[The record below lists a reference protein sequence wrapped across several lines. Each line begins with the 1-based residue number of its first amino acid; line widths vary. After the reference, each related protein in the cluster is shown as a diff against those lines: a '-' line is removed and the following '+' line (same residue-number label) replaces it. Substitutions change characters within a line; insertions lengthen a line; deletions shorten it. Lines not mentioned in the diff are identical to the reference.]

1 MPLPVARIERKLGG
15 AVTGQIMEPLSTKI
29 RGWQTT
35 IEHVKADELSLSEI
49 DTIMDEL
56 YRELY
61 EFKPSEDKDVKALRR
76 TLEEAVQATKRRL
89 NANITRVDCA
99 QSRRPDAHE

>member
-1 MPLPVARIERKLGG
+1 MPLPVARIERKLGV

-35 IEHVKADELSLSEI
+35 IKHLNAEKLSLSEI

-61 EFKPSEDKDVKALRR
+61 EFKPSDDKDVRALLR
-76 TLEEAVQATKRRL
+76 TLEKAVRATKRRL
-89 NANITRVDCA
+89 NANIPSDA
-99 QSRRPDAHE
+99 LRRSG